1 MNKSMKCII
10 LIFAVIMIM
19 VITGL
24 GFCKGRNQEKITK
37 EKKIEKAENG
47 EKTTKYVNN
56 EVTKDKQTGI
66 YYVKNVIDIFF
77 DESISETEKTEI
89 IDEVQ
94 GSIIDSIPSV
104 NQVQIKIPETDY
116 QGLKRTI
123 EIIEEKE
130 GVLAAT
136 SDIVV
141 PIDMSSRKEFKAE
154 NPKKDYTNKAD
165 WYQKIGAESFEQY
178 KTSHINVGVV
188 DVGFDFNHADVDIVD
203 LS

>member
-130 GVLAAT
+130 GVLADAAGDRAQERAAHAPRLGGPP
-136 SDIVV
+136 SPAARPGNPRPRHPRSEERRVGKECRIGCR
-141 PIDMSSRKEFKAE
+141 SRWS
-154 NPKKDYTNKAD
+154 PY
-165 WYQKIGAESFEQY
+165 
-178 KTSHINVGVV
+178 H
-188 DVGFDFNHADVDIVD
+188 
-203 LS
+203 

>member
-66 YYVKNVIDIFF
+66 YYVKNVIDIFLMKVYRKQKKQKLLMKF
-77 DESISETEKTEI
+77 K
-89 IDEVQ
+89 EVLL
-94 GSIIDSIPSV
+94 
-104 NQVQIKIPETDY
+104 TAY
-116 QGLKRTI
+116 HL
-123 EIIEEKE
+123 
-130 GVLAAT
+130 
-136 SDIVV
+136 
-141 PIDMSSRKEFKAE
+141 
-154 NPKKDYTNKAD
+154 
-165 WYQKIGAESFEQY
+165 
-178 KTSHINVGVV
+178 
-188 DVGFDFNHADVDIVD
+188 
-203 LS
+203 

>member
-66 YYVKNVIDIFF
+66 YYLKVYRKQKKQKLLMKF
-77 DESISETEKTEI
+77 K
-89 IDEVQ
+89 EVLL
-94 GSIIDSIPSV
+94 
-104 NQVQIKIPETDY
+104 TAY
-116 QGLKRTI
+116 HL
-123 EIIEEKE
+123 
-130 GVLAAT
+130 
-136 SDIVV
+136 
-141 PIDMSSRKEFKAE
+141 
-154 NPKKDYTNKAD
+154 
-165 WYQKIGAESFEQY
+165 
-178 KTSHINVGVV
+178 
-188 DVGFDFNHADVDIVD
+188 
-203 LS
+203 

>member
-123 EIIEEKE
+123 EIIER
-130 GVLAAT
+130 
-136 SDIVV
+136 
-141 PIDMSSRKEFKAE
+141 M
-154 NPKKDYTNKAD
+154 
-165 WYQKIGAESFEQY
+165 
-178 KTSHINVGVV
+178 
-188 DVGFDFNHADVDIVD
+188 
-203 LS
+203 

>member
-66 YYVKNVIDIFF
+66 Y
-77 DESISETEKTEI
+77 I
-89 IDEVQ
+89 I
-94 GSIIDSIPSV
+94 IPL
-104 NQVQIKIPETDY
+104 TF
-116 QGLKRTI
+116 
-123 EIIEEKE
+123 
-130 GVLAAT
+130 
-136 SDIVV
+136 
-141 PIDMSSRKEFKAE
+141 PI
-154 NPKKDYTNKAD
+154 
-165 WYQKIGAESFEQY
+165 
-178 KTSHINVGVV
+178 
-188 DVGFDFNHADVDIVD
+188 
-203 LS
+203 L